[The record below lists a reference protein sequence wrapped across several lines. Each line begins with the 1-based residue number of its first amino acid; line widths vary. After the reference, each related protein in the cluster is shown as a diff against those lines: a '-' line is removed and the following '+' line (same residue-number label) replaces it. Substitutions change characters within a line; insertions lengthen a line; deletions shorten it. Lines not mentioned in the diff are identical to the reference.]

1 MSIAYVMA
9 GRQTAQTNDLLR
21 LINDHRRQCTSTG
34 WACLAQSYFSHSWLH
49 FCVYYLSHNMKTVV
63 AKWQKEATAAVS
75 AAMAAG
81 KQQPNILY
89 MQRMRDDVQQTAM
102 QYRKIGMGAG
112 HITFS
117 VQSGRTVSE
126 PLGRARFAHYI
137 SYILFSVL
145 RQIVSTANLI
155 YESVYIHI

>member
-1 MSIAYVMA
+1 M
-9 GRQTAQTNDLLR
+9 
-21 LINDHRRQCTSTG
+21 
-34 WACLAQSYFSHSWLH
+34 
-49 FCVYYLSHNMKTVV
+49 
-63 AKWQKEATAAVS
+63 AKWQKRATAAVS
-75 AAMAAG
+75 AAPAAG

-89 MQRMRDDVQQTAM
+89 MQCMRDDVQQTAM

-112 HITFS
+112 HVTFS
-117 VQSGRTVSE
+117 VQSSRTVSE